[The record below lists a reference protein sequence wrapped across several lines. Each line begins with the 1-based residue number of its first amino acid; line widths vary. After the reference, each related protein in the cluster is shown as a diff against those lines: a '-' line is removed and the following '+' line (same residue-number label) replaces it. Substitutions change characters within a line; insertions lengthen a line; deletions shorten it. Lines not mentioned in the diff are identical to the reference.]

1 MYALSICKY
10 ILMDVFFI
18 IMYVCIYLSL
28 SMYVCI
34 FMYVCVYKSFYIF
47 MYILFIGE
55 STIRCHCIFLTM
67 MFMFMISISIGPDAG
82 VNFLNPRVSSSN
94 RRSQLLYKSK
104 LVIKLCTDKLI
115 RDKLCTDM
123 YVPIHT
129 SIYYCCVF

>member
-18 IMYVCIYLSL
+18 FMYVSIYLSL

-55 STIRCHCIFLTM
+55 STIRCLCIFLTM

-82 VNFLNPRVSSSN
+82 VNFLNARVSSSN
-94 RRSQLLYKSK
+94 SRSQLVYKSK
-104 LVIKLCTDKLI
+104 LVIK
-115 RDKLCTDM
+115 
-123 YVPIHT
+123 
-129 SIYYCCVF
+129 